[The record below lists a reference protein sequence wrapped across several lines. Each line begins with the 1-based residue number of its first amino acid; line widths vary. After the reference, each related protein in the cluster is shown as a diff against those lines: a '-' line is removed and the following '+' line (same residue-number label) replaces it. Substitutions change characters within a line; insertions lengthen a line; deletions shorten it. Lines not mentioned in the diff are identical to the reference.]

1 MKDRKGILTAIKNLG
16 LVSQIAISMV
26 TPIVLMILLASWIR
40 SKTGAGEWIYIL
52 FAVLGVGGGASSV
65 WTYMK
70 KAIKV
75 AEESEKEYI
84 EKYR

>member
-1 MKDRKGILTAIKNLG
+1 MNDRKGILTAIKNLG

-40 SKTGAGEWIYIL
+40 SKTGVGEWISIL
-52 FAVLGVGGGASSV
+52 FSVLGVGGGASSV
-65 WTYMK
+65 WAYMR
-70 KAIKV
+70 KAIRE
-75 AEESEKEYI
+75 AEESEKDYI

>member
-1 MKDRKGILTAIKNLG
+1 MNDRKGILTAIKNLG

-40 SKTGAGEWIYIL
+40 SRTGVGEWIYIL

-65 WTYMK
+65 WVYMK
-70 KAIKV
+70 KAIRE
-75 AEESEKEYI
+75 AEESEKDYI